1 MEEIKMDFDPNC
13 VFCQKTETDYITEN
27 TLAASFLDLYPVSK
41 GHMLI
46 VPKRHVRQI
55 WSLTEDERHAIFEL
69 VEKNKA
75 ILDQK
80 YHPDGYNIAINSGAA
95 AGQSV
100 FHCHVHLIPR
110 YWNEEPRR
118 KPVPGQFLVPPERPQ
133 FKGMD

>member
-1 MEEIKMDFDPNC
+1 MKRDPNC
-13 VFCQKTETDYITEN
+13 VFFQKTKEDYIVEN
-27 TLAASFLDLYPVSK
+27 KLAASFLDFYPVSK
-41 GHMLI
+41 GHTLI
-46 VPKRHVRQI
+46 VPKRHVRQL
-55 WSLTEDERHAIFEL
+55 WELNEEERHAIFTL

-80 YHPDGYNIAINSGAA
+80 YQPDGYNVVVNSGAA

-100 FHCHVHLIPR
+100 FHCHIHLIPR
-110 YWNEEPRR
+110 HWNEDPKC

>member
-1 MEEIKMDFDPNC
+1 MDFDPNC
-13 VFCQKTETDYITEN
+13 VFCQKMETDYITEN

-41 GHMLI
+41 GHTLI